1 MDADTFVE
9 RSKAVATVVLTSQ
22 QLFKAIGKM
31 ARRHELTQSQ
41 FNALRVLRGAG
52 RRGEE
57 LTQAELADRLIAS
70 RANTTWILDRLEE
83 RKLVRRKPHPDRRK
97 HLVELTRQGREML
110 TRLDPEFEAF
120 LNSVLGGVSQKEL
133 ASIVTILSKFKFD
146 V

>member
-1 MDADTFVE
+1 MDAETFVE
-9 RSKAVATVVLTSQ
+9 RSRAVAKVVLTSQ
-22 QLFKAIGKM
+22 QLFKAITKL
-31 ARRHELTQSQ
+31 ARRQELTQSQ
-41 FNALRVLRGAG
+41 YNALRILRGAG
-52 RRGEE
+52 RRSEE

-83 RKLVRRKPHPDRRK
+83 RKLVKRKPHPDRRK

-133 ASIVTILSKFKFD
+133 ASIMTILSKFKFS